1 MGDDLLH
8 NIASQ
13 YQLGID
19 EEGEFLDQVRLLA
32 AVLIVG
38 SNEDHVW
45 SVENRRPCRQ
55 YLGQMNL
62 VATCIADRRL
72 HEYGVGGAS
81 RRKIRFMVRHSL

>member
-1 MGDDLLH
+1 MSDDLLLH

-13 YQLGID
+13 YQLEIN
-19 EEGEFLDQVRLLA
+19 EGEFLDHIRLLA
-32 AVLIVG
+32 AVLIVS

-45 SVENRRPCRQ
+45 SVENRRPCQQ

>member
-1 MGDDLLH
+1 MSDDLLLH
-8 NIASQ
+8 NITSQ
-13 YQLGID
+13 YQLEIN
-19 EEGEFLDQVRLLA
+19 EGEFLDHVRLLA
-32 AVLIVG
+32 AVLIVS